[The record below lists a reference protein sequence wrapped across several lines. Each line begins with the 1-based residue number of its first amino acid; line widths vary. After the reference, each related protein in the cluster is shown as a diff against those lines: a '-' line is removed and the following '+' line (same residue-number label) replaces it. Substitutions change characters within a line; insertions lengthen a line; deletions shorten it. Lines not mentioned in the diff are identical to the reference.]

1 MDQADTSPRPVVD
14 WLTVAAIAAIAIS
27 LTVAFHEGIHA
38 VMCLLVGGNLQEYS
52 ALHVACVAPG
62 PWQSRL
68 IDGSASIANIL
79 LGMCLWLILRRT
91 LHRPP
96 AAIYFIW
103 LWMAMNWFSGA
114 GYWLFSGVANV
125 GDWAAVIE
133 GWEPHWVYRLSMIL
147 LGAVTFMAFVW
158 LALQE
163 FGKFVGG
170 SAPEQIRRASKLGIV
185 SYVAAVLVAVLA
197 AVFNPYG
204 LSGLPA
210 TAGVFAVLGAQSPLL
225 WMMQWFRSPGF
236 QKAQVPP
243 LEIGRN
249 WGLVFGA
256 LAVVFLYGVIL
267 GRTLYF

>member
-1 MDQADTSPRPVVD
+1 MDQADASPRPVVD

-38 VMCLLVGGNLQEYS
+38 VMCLLVGGDLQEYS
-52 ALHVACVAPG
+52 ALHVACVPPG

-68 IDGSASIANIL
+68 IDGSASIANII
-79 LGMCLWLILRRT
+79 LGTILWLILRRS

-96 AAIYFIW
+96 VAIYFIW
-103 LWMAMNWFSGA
+103 LWMAMNWFSGS

-125 GDWAAVIE
+125 GDWA
-133 GWEPHWVYRLSMIL
+133 PHWVYRLSMIL
-147 LGAVTFMAFVW
+147 IGGLTFVAFVW

-170 SAPEQIRRASKLGIV
+170 SAPEQIRRASKLGVV
-185 SYVAAVLVAVLA
+185 SYFAAVLVSILA

-210 TAGVFAVLGAQSPLL
+210 TAGVCG
-225 WMMQWFRSPGF
+225 
-236 QKAQVPP
+236 
-243 LEIGRN
+243 
-249 WGLVFGA
+249 
-256 LAVVFLYGVIL
+256 YC
-267 GRTLYF
+267 